1 MKSNKIKANIW
12 IFPLQFSEQRRP
24 SHCRKRLQL
33 FSLLTVDFD
42 LRTSILIWLGDNWLS
57 KILLV
62 DFYKYST
69 LKESHSHGFP
79 KELMSGLRHSS
90 GSWGVAA
97 LLRRSRTLR
106 LRFSALLIS
115 AWLMSPVS
123 SQKTKIHHAEAYD
136 LLMFSILSLFGCE
149 SSHISRLAI
158 MSVSQLVSQ
167 QLQNKAK

>member
-1 MKSNKIKANIW
+1 MKSNQSNQANIW

-33 FSLLTVDFD
+33 LSLFTVDFD

-79 KELMSGLRHSS
+79 KELMSKLRHSS
-90 GSWGVAA
+90 GSWVVAA
-97 LLRRSRTLR
+97 LLRRSRTLSWDSPLSWYQLDWCLQFR
-106 LRFSALLIS
+106 PRKPEYLILIQRRP
-115 AWLMSPVS
+115 WFVV
-123 SQKTKIHHAEAYD
+123 D
-136 LLMFSILSLFGCE
+136 LFLFTVFFNP
-149 SSHISRLAI
+149 I
-158 MSVSQLVSQ
+158 
-167 QLQNKAK
+167 K